1 MEEAAHTGSTMAM
14 NYYIQQEPY
23 QILNTL
29 SSTVG
34 WDAGNSVSVSLS
46 IDKNEKGIHPEL
58 FFKYAKK
65 KLGLLEGLKL
75 KRRIERLEK
84 AFYNAVDNGQDALG
98 TKMMTELMRETR
110 ESVIFSKGITHF
122 IEREDLYKHKWNIR
136 GGHISDTR
144 FKDFTRII
152 PKDVIAKKKKVE
164 DVFDDFVIFH
174 YWDEKTQEKIAKKQ
188 KMSPDEKGRMR
199 DPILFGI
206 IRESD
211 RLYFIADW
219 EDEFCDLTFDEI
231 VDVVGETK
239 LTKNPQL
246 NLE

>member
-1 MEEAAHTGSTMAM
+1 MDETRGTTGQVV
-14 NYYIQQEPY
+14 NYYINNPY
-23 QILNTL
+23 HDNFLTVDATMSWNAGGVL
-29 SSTVG
+29 STVQVKK
-34 WDAGNSVSVSLS
+34 D
-46 IDKNEKGIHPEL
+46 EKGIHPEL

-75 KRRIERLEK
+75 NRRIERLEK
-84 AFYNAVDNGQDALG
+84 AFNNAVENGQDALG

-122 IEREDLYKHKWNIR
+122 IERADLYKHKRNIR

-144 FKDFTRII
+144 FKDFTRVI
-152 PKDVIAKKKKVE
+152 PKSVLEKKKKAE
-164 DVFDDFVIFH
+164 AVFDDFIIFH
-174 YWDEKTQEKIAKKQ
+174 YWNEETEKKREAKQ
-188 KMSPDEKGRMR
+188 KISEDERARMR

-206 IRESD
+206 IKESD

-239 LTKNPQL
+239 LTKEPKL
-246 NLE
+246 NF